1 SGQLSA
7 VSSEQIKKMI
17 TCFLDA
23 KREWGKPPQVGAAS
37 LVQKHLMSTLGIG
50 MQKPV
55 NVLDLSAPFELV
67 EPQAQFQSLLYGF
80 ASD

>member
-1 SGQLSA
+1 MSAVSIQPSAISGQLSA

-37 LVQKHLMSTLGIG
+37 LVQKHL
-50 MQKPV
+50 K
-55 NVLDLSAPFELV
+55 
-67 EPQAQFQSLLYGF
+67 
-80 ASD
+80 